1 MPYLIGRILGRYELV
16 ERVGRGGM
24 ASVFKAYDTQNDRV
38 VAVKI
43 LEPLMGYEED
53 FRVRFRREAEVLIG
67 LRHPNIV
74 SILDYG
80 EDDGLAYI
88 VMPFMNVGSLRE
100 RMLDGP
106 LSPREGS
113 RVIQQIASALDRAHK
128 AGIIHRDVKPSNILI
143 DEECNAW
150 LSDFGTAHV
159 HDASMSLTGSALIG
173 TPQYMAPEQVRG
185 VEISP
190 KTDQYS
196 LAVIL
201 YQMCTGRL
209 PYEAETPMG
218 IILKHATE
226 PLPRPRFVN
235 PNLPDSIEEVLIKAL
250 SKDPEDRYEDVM
262 SMSRAFNAALTAVYD
277 EESGRLKPG
286 AVGAPPVEETSG
298 SNGKNGNGED
308 DQDAEPPS
316 RKPYWLILIL
326 ALSAVALWGVWRLAF
341 GPKALAPS
349 GPTDDFPATVQALYT
364 SVARGIGADMPIE
377 QVQTAVAGTL
387 QAMGVTTPTTV
398 GDAPPQIDY
407 GVLSTATTES
417 EAPISATQTAA
428 LAASTSS
435 PTPSR
440 TATRTPVQSDS
451 QTPAPTSTITLSPTP
466 TLTFTPTRTNTP
478 TRTPVPPTNTSP
490 PPTRTPTTPP
500 SATPTPTQD
509 VCDLISLGGFSKP
522 SEARWTIT
530 NNSGGTIR
538 LTRVRLTTWPADN
551 DPLFSIGLGGNAIW
565 SGEIESPPADISS
578 GWIGGPSSRD
588 VDESAG
594 ISFFFGQ
601 PAVSSPYDLRL
612 TFDNGCVVRDTR

>member
-1 MPYLIGRILGRYELV
+1 
-16 ERVGRGGM
+16 M
-24 ASVFKAYDTQNDRV
+24 ASVFKAFDTQNERV

-100 RMLDGP
+100 RMLNGP

-113 RVIQQIASALDRAHK
+113 RVIQQMASALDMAHK

-185 VEISP
+185 EEVSP

-235 PNLPDSIEEVLIKAL
+235 PNLPDTIEEVLIKAL
-250 SKDPEDRYEDVM
+250 AKDPENRYEDVM
-262 SMSRAFNAALTAVYD
+262 TMSKAFDAALSAVYD
-277 EESGRLKPG
+277 EESGKLRPG
-286 AVGAPPVEETSG
+286 AVGAPPVEETTG
-298 SNGKNGNGED
+298 SNGSNGDED
-308 DQDAEPPS
+308 DGAEAEPPS

-326 ALSAVALWGVWRLAF
+326 ALSAIALWGVWRLAF
-341 GPKALAPS
+341 GPKATPPS
-349 GPTDDFPATVQALYT
+349 GPTENFPATVQALYT
-364 SVARGIGADMPIE
+364 SVAMGIGADMPIE

-387 QAMGVTTPTTV
+387 QAMGVATPTAV
-398 GDAPPQIDY
+398 GDSPPQIDY
-407 GVLSTATTES
+407 GVLSTSTTEH
-417 EAPISATQTAA
+417 EDPVSATQTAA
-428 LAASTSS
+428 LAAITAS

-440 TATRTPVQSDS
+440 TATRTPTLTDS
-451 QTPAPTSTITLSPTP
+451 STQAPTGTFTVSPTP
-466 TLTFTPTRTNTP
+466 TRTFTPTRTNTP
-478 TRTPVPPTNTSP
+478 TRTAVPPTDTP
-490 PPTRTPTTPP
+490 PPPPTPTTPP
-500 SATPTPTQD
+500 SATPSPTED
-509 VCDLISLGGFSKP
+509 VCALISLGGFSNP

-530 NNSGGTIR
+530 NDSGGTIR
-538 LTRVRLTTWPADN
+538 LTRVRLTDWPADN
-551 DPLFSIGLGGNAIW
+551 DPLFSISLKGDAIW

-578 GWIGGPSSRD
+578 GWIGGPSNRD
-588 VDESAG
+588 VGESAA
-594 ISFFFGQ
+594 ISFFFGMQ
-601 PAVSSPYDLRL
+601 AENSPYDVRL
-612 TFDNGCVVRDTR
+612 TFDNGCVVRDQR

>member
-24 ASVFKAYDTQNDRV
+24 ASVFKAYDTRNDRV

-80 EDDGLAYI
+80 ESEGLAYI

-113 RVIQQIASALDRAHK
+113 RVIHQMASALDMAHK

-185 VEISP
+185 EEVSP

-235 PNLPDSIEEVLIKAL
+235 PNLPDTIEEVLIKAL
-250 SKDPEDRYEDVM
+250 SKDPKNRYEDVM
-262 SMSRAFNAALTAVYD
+262 SMSRAFNAALAAVYD
-277 EESGRLKPG
+277 EESGQLKPG
-286 AVGAPPVEETSG
+286 SVGAPPVEETSG
-298 SNGKNGNGED
+298 SNGKDGDGENGMET
-308 DQDAEPPS
+308 EPPP
-316 RKPYWLILIL
+316 RKPYWILPIL
-326 ALSAVALWGVWRLAF
+326 ALSIVALWGVWRLAF
-341 GPKALAPS
+341 GPKEPPS
-349 GPTDDFPATVQALYT
+349 GPTEDFPATVQALYT
-364 SVARGIGADMPIE
+364 SVAGGIGADMPID

-387 QAMGVTTPTTV
+387 QAMGVTTPTAV
-398 GDAPPQIDY
+398 GDSPPQIDY
-407 GVLSTATTES
+407 GVLSTQATVPEG
-417 EAPISATQTAA
+417 PVSATQTAA
-428 LAASTSS
+428 LAAATVSA
-435 PTPSR
+435 TPSR
-440 TATRTPVQSDS
+440 TATQVPTQSGS
-451 QTPAPTSTITLSPTP
+451 PTSGPTSTFTVSPTP
-466 TLTFTPTRTNTP
+466 TWTFTPTLTKTP
-478 TRTPVPPTNTSP
+478 TRTAVPPTNTSP
-490 PPTRTPTTPP
+490 PPTRTPTTAP
-500 SATPTPTQD
+500 SNTPTPTQD
-509 VCDLISLGGFSKP
+509 VCELISLGGFSKP

-538 LTRVRLTTWPADN
+538 ITRIRLTDWPEGN
-551 DPLFSIGLGGNAIW
+551 DPLFTIALSGSPIW
-565 SGEIESPPADISS
+565 NGEIESPPADISS
-578 GWIGGPSSRD
+578 GWMGSPSDRDIGA
-588 VDESAG
+588 SAN
-594 ISFFFGQ
+594 ISFFFGF
-601 PAVSSPYDLRL
+601 PANGSPYDLRL
-612 TFDNGCVVRDTR
+612 TFDNGCVVRDQR